1 MHTLLADKLRTHL
14 YLFKNLAINPK
25 FWIVLCVDVALL
37 VLSNL
42 LANAIRFELTLSNQ
56 LLRQSLALLPLL
68 LLVKIPSFYIF
79 GLYRGMW
86 RYTSLNDIINI
97 LIVSLF
103 SSSLLISLMLLSNRL
118 VGLSRSVFALDCLF
132 TFCFIT
138 WHRVAIRYIYQRY
151 GNGDGF
157 LAPNLPAEKKRLLL
171 IGSGDA
177 AEKVLREISEN
188 ALLPYVPVGLVDDD
202 PTKIGMRLHG
212 VPVVGCVE
220 DLNDHVLRTH
230 AQEILIATVAGN
242 REQMR
247 RFVTLCQQTQLPFKV
262 LPNMGELLNGQV
274 SVKSIRDI
282 SYKDLLGRD
291 EVRLDQDKIG
301 GYLTGKTILITGAGG
316 SIGSELCRQ
325 SLRFA
330 PGLIILL
337 DSSEENL
344 YNVQMELRHEYE
356 NVKTLAVLGKVQ
368 DLRLLDSVFRRH
380 SPSVVFHT
388 AAYKHV
394 PLVERNPWQAV
405 YNNIFATQLLMEAS
419 IMHDVDRFV
428 LVSTDKAVRP
438 TNVMGASKRVT
449 ELLMLAYSRHCW
461 DGTFSP
467 AWLRTQQDENS
478 TRRPMPTTHRTRFMG
493 VRFGNVLG
501 SSGSVIPL
509 FKRQIEKGGPV
520 TVTHP
525 DVARYFMSAEEA
537 AQLILQSGSMGEG
550 GEIFILRMGDP
561 IKIDQMARELI
572 RLTGRQPDHEI
583 AIRYVGL
590 RAGEKLYEEL
600 ISEGEGIGATDHEKI
615 MVLCSETTRSCKV
628 LSSQLELLAQ
638 HAHDLD
644 STGIKK
650 VLLAIVPEYQP
661 DYSIGI
667 APDAAMTTSLHTY
680 AQTESTVTRTMGP
693 TLTAAPLPH

>member
-1 MHTLLADKLRTHL
+1 MYKLFAEKVCTHL
-14 YLFKNLAINPK
+14 YLFKNLAKNPK
-25 FWIVLCVDVALL
+25 FWIILCVDVALL
-37 VLSNL
+37 ALSHL

-103 SSSLLISLMLLSNRL
+103 SSSLLISLLLFGNRFA
-118 VGLSRSVFALDCLF
+118 GFSRSVFILDCLF

-157 LAPNLPAEKKRLLL
+157 LAPNMPAEKKRLLL

-188 ALLPYVPVGLVDDD
+188 TLLPYMPVGLVDED
-202 PTKIGMRLHG
+202 PTKIGMKLHG

-220 DLNDHVLRTH
+220 DLNNHVLRTH

-274 SVKSIRDI
+274 SVKGIRDI

-301 GYLTGKTILITGAGG
+301 GYLTDKTILITGAGG

-368 DLRLLDSVFRRH
+368 DLRLIDSVFRQH
-380 SPSVVFHT
+380 HPSVVFHT

-419 IMHDVDRFV
+419 ILHGVERFV

-467 AWLRTQQDENS
+467 AWLRAQQDADACAHEPC
-478 TRRPMPTTHRTRFMG
+478 PMPTSHRTRFMG

-525 DVARYFMSAEEA
+525 DVTRYFMSAEEA

-550 GEIFILRMGDP
+550 GEIFILKMGDP

-572 RLTGRQPDHEI
+572 RLTGRQPDREI
-583 AIRYVGL
+583 EIRYVGL

-600 ISEGEGIGATDHEKI
+600 ITEGEGICDTDHEKI
-615 MVLCSETTRSCKV
+615 MVLCSEAAIACTI
-628 LSSQLELLAQ
+628 LSGQLELLAQ

-644 STGIKK
+644 SANIKK
-650 VLLAIVPEYQP
+650 VLQAIVPEYQP
-661 DYSIGI
+661 DYSIGT
-667 APDAAMTTSLHTY
+667 APNL
-680 AQTESTVTRTMGP
+680 AQYTQ
-693 TLTAAPLPH
+693 APN